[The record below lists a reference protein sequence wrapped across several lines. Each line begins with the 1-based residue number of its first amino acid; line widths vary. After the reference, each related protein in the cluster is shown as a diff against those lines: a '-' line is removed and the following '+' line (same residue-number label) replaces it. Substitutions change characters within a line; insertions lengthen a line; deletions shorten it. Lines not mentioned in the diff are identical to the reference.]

1 MANSALLR
9 VKIVAAVAAALLFCG
24 YAAHAQERKAYKH
37 VDKNGNITYS
47 QTPPAEG
54 KEAKKVDIAPA
65 HRGRGGSPSGS
76 ESYYDDTRAYSSRY
90 GSRSYGDA
98 PVTSV
103 QQRSSSQEQRQATLK
118 AECERNRGTDC
129 NNPAALQY
137 QDSTSIPGGRRYR

>member
-1 MANSALLR
+1 MVKSAFPR
-9 VKIVAAVAAALLFCG
+9 VKIVAAVAAMLLFCG
-24 YAAHAQERKAYKH
+24 SAHAQERKAYKH

-47 QTPPAEG
+47 QTPPADG

-65 HRGRGGSPSGS
+65 HRGRGGSPGGS
-76 ESYYDDTRAYSSRY
+76 DSYYDDPRAYSSRY

-103 QQRSSSQEQRQATLK
+103 QQRPSAHEQRLATLK